1 MKSCFALRLRLT
13 LGFLVVLCGVCILEL
28 LLCNPLLEV
37 LPASVRPDAKDATRT
52 TATMAARSDA
62 SRPNGR
68 GA

>member
-1 MKSCFALRLRLT
+1 
-13 LGFLVVLCGVCILEL
+13 
-28 LLCNPLLEV
+28 